1 MFLIVA
7 RFLTQRCANLSDSEL
22 KRNKNLQH
30 IRRTINKGVLTT
42 TREKKVSFIFFK
54 IQTILLV

>member
-1 MFLIVA
+1 MFLIV
-7 RFLTQRCANLSDSEL
+7 RFLTRANLSDSEL

-42 TREKKVSFIFFK
+42 TRSDKKVSFIFFK